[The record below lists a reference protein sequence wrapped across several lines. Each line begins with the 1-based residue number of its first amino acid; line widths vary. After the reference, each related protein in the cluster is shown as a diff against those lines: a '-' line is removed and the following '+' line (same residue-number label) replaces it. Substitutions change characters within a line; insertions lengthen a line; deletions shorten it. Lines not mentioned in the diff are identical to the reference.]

1 VSAALGSDFARRH
14 LTNSVREKLL
24 AVMDA
29 NHNLFKGKCLYAEYL
44 RCLSLLVM
52 PPAQKVPEFMTSE
65 TWRIKNCQTVLSSW
79 VQARHTFVLQT
90 KKVMSYD
97 NGGGSVVR
105 GLVEPNP
112 EFYRRLRRLAKRT
125 QESLRRAG
133 ALRLGFGRLELQ
145 LQELI
150 RITKFLK
157 SVKGWKSRSPQEKA
171 FLKPLRLRLFAIH
184 AIIGWDFEGDKTLP
198 ALVHLLDAVEREEL
212 PDDRSAVSALERLDV
227 PVEMQWTKL
236 LELCEGLEQLA
247 NKQLN
252 GEKFDEH
259 DDQFVL
265 RYGDNLA
272 AVLLYEE
279 HAASEPSD
287 DALRIVEVLAAHVSF
302 SNTISHFHVAVGRP
316 RAIYVLYPYQGKEV
330 LCRGAVL
337 PYFEFTHETPLTD
350 AEWKTLYDSP
360 QRPKQPGWLKPLFAP

>member
-1 VSAALGSDFARRH
+1 
-14 LTNSVREKLL
+14 
-24 AVMDA
+24 
-29 NHNLFKGKCLYAEYL
+29 
-44 RCLSLLVM
+44 
-52 PPAQKVPEFMTSE
+52 
-65 TWRIKNCQTVLSSW
+65 
-79 VQARHTFVLQT
+79 
-90 KKVMSYD
+90 
-97 NGGGSVVR
+97 
-105 GLVEPNP
+105 
-112 EFYRRLRRLAKRT
+112 
-125 QESLRRAG
+125 
-133 ALRLGFGRLELQ
+133 
-145 LQELI
+145 
-150 RITKFLK
+150 
-157 SVKGWKSRSPQEKA
+157 
-171 FLKPLRLRLFAIH
+171 
-184 AIIGWDFEGDKTLP
+184 
-198 ALVHLLDAVEREEL
+198 LLDAVEREEL